1 MRKSEVAQIGF
12 SPNLR
17 FVHPCPVVDLPARPP
32 APTPSRWTLPVLIGF
47 VGVALAV
54 LLVVPILLDAQIDAL
69 RAEINGGVREATE
82 RTVELEREAAL
93 AAAASRGFLASG
105 DTLFVSEY
113 RDAEKAVTHTLAALD
128 TLAVLVGPAVPEIV
142 DRVQEAWAIWNAPV
156 QRMLTGATERA
167 VSLEDLPLS
176 QARYQVFFSN
186 ILALD
191 DAVQTAYQ
199 ARRARILALDRTQR
213 RVLLA
218 LIPLALLA
226 AAAVYGLGRG
236 LHRQAAD
243 LERRVEARTREVR
256 RLSAALVET
265 QRREQARIAQLLH
278 DHLQQLLY
286 GARMRLRS
294 VSDAAPDD
302 VQAVDTILVNAI
314 QATRTL
320 AAELAPPV
328 LREEGLGAALCWL
341 SGHIEEVHGLRV
353 AAEVDEGVPV
363 VPRHVQDLLF
373 QLARE
378 LLFNVVKH
386 AGVDEAALA
395 LRTRDETLILT
406 VVDEG
411 RGFDA
416 ASTEYGYGLSS
427 ARERVALVEGDFRV
441 ESAEGRGT
449 RVTVRVPLRE
459 PGVSELA
466 RPVPAP

>member
-1 MRKSEVAQIGF
+1 
-12 SPNLR
+12 
-17 FVHPCPVVDLPARPP
+17 
-32 APTPSRWTLPVLIGF
+32 
-47 VGVALAV
+47 
-54 LLVVPILLDAQIDAL
+54 
-69 RAEINGGVREATE
+69 
-82 RTVELEREAAL
+82 
-93 AAAASRGFLASG
+93 
-105 DTLFVSEY
+105 
-113 RDAEKAVTHTLAALD
+113 
-128 TLAVLVGPAVPEIV
+128 
-142 DRVQEAWAIWNAPV
+142 
-156 QRMLTGATERA
+156 
-167 VSLEDLPLS
+167 
-176 QARYQVFFSN
+176 
-186 ILALD
+186 
-191 DAVQTAYQ
+191 
-199 ARRARILALDRTQR
+199 
-213 RVLLA
+213 
-218 LIPLALLA
+218 
-226 AAAVYGLGRG
+226 
-236 LHRQAAD
+236 
-243 LERRVEARTREVR
+243 ERRVEARTREVR

-320 AAELAPPV
+320 AAELAPPA

-341 SGHIEEVHGLRV
+341 SGHIEGVHGLRV

-427 ARERVALVEGDFRV
+427 ARERVALLARDFRV
-441 ESAEGRGT
+441 ESEEGRGT
-449 RVTVRVPLRE
+449 RVTGRVPLPE
-459 PGVSELA
+459 AGVSELA
-466 RPVPAP
+466 RPHPAACARRSGCAPIQRSLRR